1 VSMPNFVIITVHL
14 NNHEGFVKT
23 FASVLP
29 FLERKQNS
37 KWIIKD
43 GNSANST
50 LEKIQGLLEQIN
62 SEKIELIQ
70 SDDSGIYDA
79 MNQTLDYLDDGDTA
93 LFLNAGDTL
102 SDDFLERFS
111 LEEANQD
118 ILFSD
123 TILNQSNKRIVAPI
137 KLDFAY
143 LLGKTINHQ
152 SLLIKGKWLK
162 KYRFNTDYSIV
173 ADWVQ
178 LFEILKNE
186 KVKIQKLAY
195 SISIYEGGGFSE
207 QQDELMLS
215 QRQSY
220 LESIY
225 SDWELESLTE
235 LMRLRQR
242 KWFDFVIKALGSPR
256 RSKAIELLARTI
268 G

>member
-1 VSMPNFVIITVHL
+1 MPSFVIITVHL
-14 NNHEGFVKT
+14 NNYEGFVKT
-23 FASVLP
+23 FVSVLP
-29 FLERKQNS
+29 YVEREQNS

-43 GNSANST
+43 GNSTNST
-50 LEKIQGLLEQIN
+50 IEKIQGLVAQIN
-62 SEKIELIQ
+62 SENIEFIQ

-102 SDDFLERFS
+102 SVDFLESFS

-118 ILFSD
+118 VLFSD
-123 TILNQSNKRIVAPI
+123 TILKQGNIRIVAPL
-137 KLDFAY
+137 KLDYAY

-152 SLLIKGKWLK
+152 SLLIKAKWLK

-178 LFEILKNE
+178 LFEILNNE
-186 KVKIQKLAY
+186 KVKIQKLAFP
-195 SISIYEGGGFSE
+195 ISIYEGGGFSE
-207 QQDELMLS
+207 QQDELRLS

-220 LESIY
+220 IESIY
-225 SDWELESLTE
+225 SAWELESLTE
-235 LMRLRQR
+235 LKRLRQR
-242 KWFDFVIKALGSPR
+242 KWFDFVIKALGSPK

-268 G
+268 K

>member
-1 VSMPNFVIITVHL
+1 MPSFVIITVHL
-14 NNHEGFVKT
+14 NNYEGFVKT

-29 FLERKQNS
+29 YVERGQNS

-43 GNSANST
+43 GNSTNST
-50 LEKIQGLLEQIN
+50 IEKIQGLVAQIN
-62 SEKIELIQ
+62 SENIEFIQ

-102 SDDFLERFS
+102 SVDFLESFS

-118 ILFSD
+118 VLFSD
-123 TILNQSNKRIVAPI
+123 TILKQGNGRIVAPV
-137 KLDFAY
+137 KLDYAY

-152 SLLIKGKWLK
+152 SLLIKAKWLK

-186 KVKIQKLAY
+186 KVQVKKLAFP
-195 SISIYEGGGFSE
+195 ISIYEGGGFSE
-207 QQDELMLS
+207 QQDELRLS

-235 LMRLRQR
+235 LKRLRQR
-242 KWFDFVIKALGSPR
+242 NWFDFLIKALGSPK
-256 RSKAIELLARTI
+256 RSKALELLARTI
-268 G
+268 R

>member
-1 VSMPNFVIITVHL
+1 MPSFVIITVHL
-14 NNHEGFVKT
+14 NNYEGFVKT

-29 FLERKQNS
+29 FLEREQYS

-43 GNSANST
+43 GKSVVSVV
-50 LEKIQGLLEQIN
+50 EKIQGLLEQIN
-62 SEKIELIQ
+62 SEKIEFIQ
-70 SDDSGIYDA
+70 TDDSGIYDA
-79 MNQTLDYLDDGDTA
+79 MNQTLEYLDDGDTT
-93 LFLNAGDTL
+93 LLLNAGDTL
-102 SDDFLERFS
+102 SDEFLESFS

-118 ILFSD
+118 VLFSD
-123 TILNQSNKRIVAPI
+123 TILKKGNRRIVAPL
-137 KLDFAY
+137 KLDFAF

-152 SLLIKGKWLK
+152 SLLIKARWLK

-186 KVKIQKLAY
+186 KVQVKKLAFP
-195 SISIYEGGGFSE
+195 ISIYEGGGFSE
-207 QQDELMLS
+207 QQDELRLS

-235 LMRLRQR
+235 FKRLRQR
-242 KWFDFVIKALGSPR
+242 NWFEFVIKALGSPK

-268 G
+268 R

>member
-1 VSMPNFVIITVHL
+1 MPSFVIITVHL
-14 NNHEGFVKT
+14 NYYEGFVKT
-23 FASVLP
+23 FDSVLP
-29 FLERKQNS
+29 FLEKEKYS

-43 GNSANST
+43 GNSTNSVI
-50 LEKIQGLLEQIN
+50 EKIQGLLGQIN
-62 SEKIELIQ
+62 SEKIEVIQ

-93 LFLNAGDTL
+93 LFLNAGDIL
-102 SDDFLERFS
+102 SIVFLERFS
-111 LEEANQD
+111 LEEVSQD
-118 ILFSD
+118 VVFSD
-123 TILNQSNKRIVAPI
+123 TLLNKGNKRVVAPL
-137 KLDFAY
+137 KLDFAF

-152 SLLIKGKWLK
+152 SLLIKARWLK

-178 LFEILKNE
+178 LFVILKNE

-195 SISIYEGGGFSE
+195 PITIYEGGGFSE
-207 QQDELMLS
+207 QQDELRLS

-235 LMRLRQR
+235 LKRLRQR
-242 KWFDFVIKALGSPR
+242 NWFDFVIKALGSPK

-268 G
+268 R

>member
-1 VSMPNFVIITVHL
+1 MPSFVIITVHL
-14 NNHEGFVKT
+14 NNYVGFVKT
-23 FASVLP
+23 IRSVLP
-29 FLERKQNS
+29 FLEKEKHS

-50 LEKIQGLLEQIN
+50 IEKIQGLLEQIN
-62 SEKIELIQ
+62 SEKIEFIQ

-79 MNQTLDYLDDGDTA
+79 MNQTLDYLNNGDTA

-102 SDDFLERFS
+102 SVDFLESFS
-111 LEEANQD
+111 LEEASQD

-123 TILNQSNKRIVAPI
+123 TILKQGNRRIVAPL
-137 KLDFAY
+137 KLDYAY
-143 LLGKTINHQ
+143 FLGKTINHQ
-152 SLLIKGKWLK
+152 SLLIKAKWLK

-186 KVKIQKLAY
+186 KVKIQKLAFP
-195 SISIYEGGGFSE
+195 ISIYEGGGFSE
-207 QQDELMLS
+207 QQDELRLS

-225 SDWELESLTE
+225 SAWELESLTE
-235 LMRLRQR
+235 LKRLRQR
-242 KWFDFVIKALGSPR
+242 KWFDFVIKALGSPK

-268 G
+268 R

>member
-1 VSMPNFVIITVHL
+1 MPSFVIITVHL
-14 NNHEGFVKT
+14 NNYEGFVKT

-29 FLERKQNS
+29 FLETEQNS

-50 LEKIQGLLEQIN
+50 LEKIQGLIAQIN

-70 SDDSGIYDA
+70 SEDSGIYDA
-79 MNQTLDYLDDGDTA
+79 MNQTLDYLDDVDTA

-102 SDDFLERFS
+102 SDDFLESFS
-111 LEEANQD
+111 LEEVSQD
-118 ILFSD
+118 VVFSD
-123 TILNQSNKRIVAPI
+123 TILNQGNKWSVAPL
-137 KLDFAY
+137 KLDFAF

-152 SLLIKGKWLK
+152 SLLIKAIWLK
-162 KYRFNTDYSIV
+162 KYRFKTNYSIV

-186 KVKIQKLAY
+186 KVQVIKLAFP
-195 SISIYEGGGFSE
+195 ISIYEGGGFSE
-207 QQDELMLS
+207 HQDELRLS
-215 QRQSY
+215 ERQSY
-220 LESIY
+220 LESVY

-235 LMRLRQR
+235 LKRLRQR
-242 KWFDFVIKALGSPR
+242 NWFDFVIKALGSPK
-256 RSKAIELLARTI
+256 RSKALELLARAI

>member
-1 VSMPNFVIITVHL
+1 MPSFVIITVHL
-14 NNHEGFVKT
+14 NNYEGFLKT
-23 FASVLP
+23 LASVLP
-29 FLERKQNS
+29 FLDKEKLS

-43 GNSANST
+43 GNSTNSVI
-50 LEKIQGLLEQIN
+50 EKIQGLIGQI
-62 SEKIELIQ
+62 SAEKIEFIQ
-70 SDDSGIYDA
+70 SEDLGIYDA
-79 MNQTLDYLDDGDTA
+79 MNQTLDYLDDGDTG

-195 SISIYEGGGFSE
+195 PISIYEGGGFSE
-207 QQDELMLS
+207 QQDELRLS

-220 LESIY
+220 LESGY
-225 SDWELESLTE
+225 SDWELESLSE
-235 LMRLRQR
+235 LKRLRQR
-242 KWFDFVIKALGSPR
+242 NWFDFVIKALGSPK
-256 RSKAIELLARTI
+256 RSRAIELLARTI
-268 G
+268 R

>member
-1 VSMPNFVIITVHL
+1 VSMTSIVIITVHL
-14 NNHEGFVKT
+14 NNYDGFAQT
-23 FASVLP
+23 FGSVSP
-29 FLERKQNS
+29 FLEKEKSS

-43 GNSANST
+43 GNSIIST
-50 LEKIQGLLEQIN
+50 VEKIQGLIAQIN

-70 SDDSGIYDA
+70 SEDSGIYDA
-79 MNQTLDYLDDGDTA
+79 MNQTLDYLDDRDTA

-111 LEEANQD
+111 LEEASQD
-118 ILFSD
+118 VVFSD
-123 TILNQSNKRIVAPI
+123 TILNQGNKRLVAPL
-137 KLDFAY
+137 KLDFAF

-152 SLLIKGKWLK
+152 SLLIKAKWLK
-162 KYRFNTDYSIV
+162 KYRFKTNYSIV

-195 SISIYEGGGFSE
+195 PISIYEGGGFSE
-207 QQDELMLS
+207 QQDELRLT

-225 SDWELESLTE
+225 SEWELESLKE
-235 LMRLRQR
+235 LKRLRQR
-242 KWFDFVIKALGSPR
+242 NWFNFLIKALGSPK
-256 RSKAIELLARTI
+256 RSRAIEVLAKTI
-268 G
+268 K

>member
-1 VSMPNFVIITVHL
+1 MPSFVIITVHL
-14 NNHEGFVKT
+14 NNYEGFVKT
-23 FASVLP
+23 VTSVLP
-29 FLERKQNS
+29 FLEREQNS

-43 GNSANST
+43 GNSIIST
-50 LEKIQGLLEQIN
+50 VEKIQGLIAQIN
-62 SEKIELIQ
+62 SRKIELIK
-70 SDDSGIYDA
+70 SEDSGIYDA
-79 MNQTLDYLDDGDTA
+79 MNQTLDYLDDTDTA

-118 ILFSD
+118 VLFSD
-123 TILNQSNKRIVAPI
+123 TILKLGNRRIVAPL
-137 KLDFAY
+137 KLDYAY

-152 SLLIKGKWLK
+152 SLLIKAKLLK
-162 KYRFNTDYSIV
+162 KYRFKTNYSIV

-195 SISIYEGGGFSE
+195 PISIYEGGGFSE
-207 QQDELMLS
+207 QQDELRLS

-220 LESIY
+220 LEFIY
-225 SDWELESLTE
+225 SDWELESLSE
-235 LMRLRQR
+235 LKRLRQR
-242 KWFDFVIKALGSPR
+242 KWFDFVIKALGSPK

-268 G
+268 K

>member
-1 VSMPNFVIITVHL
+1 MSMPNFVIITVHL

-62 SEKIELIQ
+62 SQKIELIQ

-79 MNQTLDYLDDGDTA
+79 MNQTLDYLDGGDIA

-102 SDDFLERFS
+102 SDDFLESFS
-111 LEEANQD
+111 LEEASQD

-123 TILNQSNKRIVAPI
+123 TILKQGNKRVVAPL

-152 SLLIKGKWLK
+152 SLLIKAKWLK
-162 KYRFNTDYSIV
+162 HYRFKSEYTVV

-186 KVKIQKLAY
+186 NVQVKKLAFP
-195 SISIYEGGGFSE
+195 ISIYEGGGFSE
-207 QQDELMLS
+207 QQDELRLS
-215 QRQSY
+215 QRQNY

-225 SDWELESLTE
+225 SDWELESLSE
-235 LMRLRQR
+235 LKRLRQR
-242 KWFDFVIKALGSPR
+242 KWFDFVIKALGSPK
-256 RSKAIELLARTI
+256 RSRAIELLSRTI
-268 G
+268 R

>member
-1 VSMPNFVIITVHL
+1 MPSFVIITVHL
-14 NNHEGFVKT
+14 NNYEGFLKT

-29 FLERKQNS
+29 FLEREQNS

-43 GNSANST
+43 GNSKNSI
-50 LEKIQGLLEQIN
+50 LEKIQGLLGQIN
-62 SEKIELIQ
+62 AEKFEFIQ

-79 MNQTLDYLDDGDTA
+79 MNQTLDYLDDDDTI

-111 LEEANQD
+111 IEEANQD

-123 TILNQSNKRIVAPI
+123 TIMYQSNKRVVAPL

-143 LLGKTINHQ
+143 LLGKTLNHQ
-152 SLLIKGKWLK
+152 SLIIRGKWLK
-162 KYRFNTDYSIV
+162 KHQFKTDYSIV
-173 ADWVQ
+173 ADWIQ

-186 KVKIQKLAY
+186 KVEVKKLAY
-195 SISIYEGGGFSE
+195 PISKYEGGGFSE
-207 QQDELMLS
+207 QHDELRLS

-225 SDWELESLTE
+225 SVWELESLTE
-235 LMRLRQR
+235 LKRLRQR
-242 KWFDFVIKALGSPR
+242 KWFDFVIKALGSPK
-256 RSKAIELLARTI
+256 RSKAIELLARAI
-268 G
+268 R